1 MSGSRGVMRVL
12 AVLALLVLGCSKGPE
27 EPADPVWGKQ
37 ACAHC
42 AMLVTQKPPSAQL
55 TLEDG
60 SRRYFDDVGCMVAY
74 LDREQVAPRRMWVR
88 KGEGWVPPAEAR
100 YASGESTP
108 MDFGFVAAEAG
119 VSWEQVQVA
128 VRARVRPPGGTP

>member
-1 MSGSRGVMRVL
+1 MRVL
-12 AVLALLVLGCSKGPE
+12 AMLALMMLGCSKGPE

-42 AMLVTQKPPSAQL
+42 AMLVTEKPPSAQL
-55 TLEDG
+55 TLADG
-60 SRRYFDDVGCMVAY
+60 TRKYFDDVGCMVAY
-74 LDREQVAPRRMWVR
+74 LDREKVAPQRLWVR
-88 KGEGWVPPAEAR
+88 EGEGWMPAAEAR
-100 YASGESTP
+100 YASGVSTP

-119 VSWEQVQVA
+119 VSWQEVQAA